1 MGTAPTI
8 IMGTAM
14 TTEADSAPPAGGLTD
29 VCLLVADVT
38 RSVAF
43 YRDRMGFSLKRL
55 DTGFAEFWTRG
66 VILALWQRD
75 DIGTNLAQP
84 DLLRGGASCMVAVR
98 FETIGEVDAEYA
110 RLKDAGVT
118 FLEPPH
124 AYAWN
129 AHCAYFRDPDGHLW
143 ELYYWLGA
151 PRVIEGTP

>member
-1 MGTAPTI
+1 MAITI
-8 IMGTAM
+8 TTVTAM
-14 TTEADSAPPAGGLTD
+14 ITDAESAPPAGGLTD
-29 VCLLVADVT
+29 VCLLVQDIP

-43 YRDRMGFSLKRL
+43 YRDRMGFALKRL

-75 DIGTNLAQP
+75 DIGTNLGLP
-84 DLLRGGASCMVAVR
+84 DLRAGGASCMVAVR
-98 FETIGEVDAEYA
+98 FATIGEVDAEYA
-110 RLKDAGVT
+110 RLKAAGVG
-118 FLEPPH
+118 FVEPPK

-143 ELYYWLGA
+143 ELYSWLGA